1 MKLILTPTAIRLL
14 ATRPNQHGGAR
25 TRDPLARRRFAKRAL
40 TIATVLAVANVTLIA
55 CAHAARP
62 ESLARATATVAD
74 RPNILIILTDDQ
86 RIGTMDVMPAT
97 LRRFADQ
104 GATFPHAFAT
114 TPLCCPSR
122 SSIFT
127 GRFAHNHGVQSNA
140 RHAPDV
146 LDQKTTVQRY
156 LQDAG
161 YRTALF
167 GKYLNLWPVVDNPPH
182 FDRWAIT
189 SPSHHSSGY
198 YGGTWNV
205 EGTARTVDRYSTD
218 FIEEQGVRYISD
230 QESTDGQPWFLEL
243 AVYAPHLRAVPEP
256 AYADAPVPTFHP
268 NPAIRESDRSDKP
281 RYVRRSIPAAMRGI
295 EATRRKQ
302 LRSLM
307 SVDDLVATVFRTLA
321 ATGELDHT
329 LAFFLSDN
337 GFLWG
342 EHGLRAKMHAYDP
355 SIRVPFY
362 MRWPGHVRSGSV
374 DNRFVAN
381 IDIAPTILA
390 AAGLPQDTATPMDG
404 RSLLDP
410 SWRRDRILTEYWRP
424 NPADPP
430 TWASL
435 RTRRYHYIQYD
446 RPDGT
451 IAFREYYDLTNDPWE
466 LTNLLHDGKPA
477 NDPPLGAIQAQLAK
491 DRTCAGAACP

>member
-1 MKLILTPTAIRLL
+1 MRLILTPTTIRML
-14 ATRPNQHGGAR
+14 AVRPDRQEGATTRH
-25 TRDPLARRRFAKRAL
+25 PLARKRSARRAL
-40 TIATVLAVANVTLIA
+40 VIGVVLTVMITTLIA
-55 CAHAARP
+55 CAHAVRP
-62 ESLARATATVAD
+62 ASAAGAAAVVAGK
-74 RPNILIILTDDQ
+74 PNVLIILTDDQ
-86 RIGTMDVMPAT
+86 RMGTMDVMPAT

-104 GATFPHAFAT
+104 GTTFPHAFAT

-127 GRFAHNHGVQSNA
+127 GRYAHNHGVQSNA

-146 LDQKTTVQRY
+146 LDQETTVQRY

-205 EGTARTVDRYSTD
+205 EGTVRTVDRYSTD
-218 FIEEQGVRYISD
+218 FIAEQGVRYITD
-230 QESTDGQPWFLEL
+230 QESSDAQPWFLEL

-256 AYADAPVPTFHP
+256 AYSDAQVPSFHTS
-268 NPAIRESDRSDKP
+268 PAVRESDRSDKP
-281 RYVRRSIPAAMRGI
+281 RYVRRSTPPGMGGI
-295 EATRRKQ
+295 LATRTKQ
-302 LRSLM
+302 LRTLM
-307 SVDDLVATVFRTLA
+307 SVDDLVAKVLRALA
-321 ATGELDHT
+321 ATSELDHT

-355 SIRVPFY
+355 SIRVPLY
-362 MRWPGHVRSGSV
+362 MRWLGHVRSGSV
-374 DNRFVAN
+374 DDRFVAN

-390 AAGLPQDTATPMDG
+390 AAGIPQDAATPMDG
-404 RSLLDP
+404 RSLLDAT
-410 SWRRDRILTEYWRP
+410 WRRDRILTEYWRP
-424 NPADPP
+424 KPTDPP

-435 RTRRYHYIQYD
+435 RTRTYHYIQYY

-451 IAFREYYDLTNDPWE
+451 VAFREYYDLTADPWE
-466 LTNLLHDGKPA
+466 LTNLLHDGHSG
-477 NDPPLGAIQAQLAK
+477 NDPALGPLERQLAA
-491 DRTCAGAACP
+491 DRACAGSSCP

>member
-1 MKLILTPTAIRLL
+1 
-14 ATRPNQHGGAR
+14 
-25 TRDPLARRRFAKRAL
+25 
-40 TIATVLAVANVTLIA
+40 
-55 CAHAARP
+55 
-62 ESLARATATVAD
+62 
-74 RPNILIILTDDQ
+74 
-86 RIGTMDVMPAT
+86 
-97 LRRFADQ
+97 
-104 GATFPHAFAT
+104 
-114 TPLCCPSR
+114 
-122 SSIFT
+122 
-127 GRFAHNHGVQSNA
+127 VQSNA

-146 LDQKTTVQRY
+146 LDQGTTVQRY

-167 GKYLNLWPVVDNPPH
+167 GKYLNLWPVVDDPPH

-205 EGTARTVDRYSTD
+205 EGTVRTVDRYSTD
-218 FIEEQGVRYISD
+218 FIVEQGVRYITE
-230 QESTDGQPWFLEL
+230 QESSDGQPWFLEL

-256 AYADAPVPTFHP
+256 AYADAPVPPFHT
-268 NPAIRESDRSDKP
+268 NPAILESDRSDKP
-281 RYVRRSIPAAMRGI
+281 RYVRRSTPAGIRGI
-295 EATRRKQ
+295 LTTRRKE
-302 LRSLM
+302 LRTLM
-307 SVDDLVATVFRTLA
+307 SVDDLITKVLRTLA

-362 MRWPGHVRSGSV
+362 MRWPGHVRAGSV
-374 DNRFVAN
+374 DDRFVAN

-390 AAGLPQDTATPMDG
+390 AAGVPQDAATPMDG
-404 RSLLDP
+404 RSLLDLT
-410 SWRRDRILTEYWRP
+410 WKRDRILTEYWRLQH
-424 NPADPP
+424 ADPP

-435 RTRRYHYIQYD
+435 RTRTYHYIQYY

-451 IAFREYYDLTNDPWE
+451 VAFREYYDLTTDPWE
-466 LTNLLHDGKPA
+466 LTNLLRDGRA
-477 NDPPLGAIQAQLAK
+477 GNDPRLATLEARLAG
-491 DRTCAGAACP
+491 DRACAGAECP